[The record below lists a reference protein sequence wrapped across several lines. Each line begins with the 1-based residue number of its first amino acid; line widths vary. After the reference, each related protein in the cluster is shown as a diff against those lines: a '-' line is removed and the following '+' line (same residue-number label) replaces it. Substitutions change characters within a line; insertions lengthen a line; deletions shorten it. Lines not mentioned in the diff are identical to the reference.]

1 MVDMTQNLVM
11 SPSLGRPALTLV
23 MAENYAGVGK
33 SSCWVRVPWAASAKA
48 KALPRHDRWDWNES
62 LLVGFAIEEEWERD
76 ILRLREKP
84 LSLSLAGFTATFTT
98 WREEW
103 YHGM

>member
-1 MVDMTQNLVM
+1 M
-11 SPSLGRPALTLV
+11 SVNHL
-23 MAENYAGVGK
+23 AGKRERGE
-33 SSCWVRVPWAASAKA
+33 RIPWAVA
-48 KALPRHDRWDWNES
+48 KALPDRWDCNEP
-62 LLVGFAIEEEWERD
+62 LVGFAIEEEWEMD